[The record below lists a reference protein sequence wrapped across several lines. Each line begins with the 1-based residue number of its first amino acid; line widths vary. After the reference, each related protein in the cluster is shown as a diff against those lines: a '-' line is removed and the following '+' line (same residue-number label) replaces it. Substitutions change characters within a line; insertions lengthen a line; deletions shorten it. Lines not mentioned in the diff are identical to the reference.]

1 MSATH
6 TGTRTATPP
15 VTGAASEG
23 APEAGGRGTLLI
35 ADRVVTLGHGRY
47 RARAVLVRG
56 KRVVWVG
63 DDPNQAPAHAQRVD
77 LTGCVISPAFVDAHV
92 HLTPTGIGL
101 LGLDLSGIRSGT
113 ELLHAVRTYAEQHTG
128 RVIWGHGY
136 DPHDFLD
143 DLPTPDQLAE
153 AGGGCPVTLTRAD
166 GHSSLVDR
174 HTLQSAPL
182 ARSEGVDRDAEGQPT
197 GVVRREAN
205 KIVRR
210 WAVGA
215 MSDQELAKARDAV
228 ARHIASMGIA
238 SAHEMGGPDSMG
250 EDDFDTWRL
259 GTWPIEVV
267 PYWGGLDLRFV
278 VERDLRQIGG
288 DIWLDGSLGSHTAAL
303 SEPYADDPTRRG
315 DLEFDDTTLTDLF
328 LEATHAGIQV
338 AVHAIGDVAIEQAVR
353 CWRAVDDQLPDYLE
367 GGVRRLRHRI
377 EHADVIRPDLLDDIA
392 ELGLV
397 ISCQPDFQAR
407 WGQPGGMYEVRLGEE
422 RASWTNPLRALADRG
437 VGLAFGSDAN
447 SGTIAPWE
455 AVHAAENRRRPQH
468 AMTRL
473 EAVSASSLGGR
484 NAARQDRFVGVVRAG
499 MRADLAVWE
508 ADPFKAT
515 DPRGA
520 RAVATVLRGRRTH
533 GDLPLQDWRD

>member
-1 MSATH
+1 
-6 TGTRTATPP
+6 
-15 VTGAASEG
+15 VT
-23 APEAGGRGTLLI
+23 
-35 ADRVVTLGHGRY
+35 
-47 RARAVLVRG
+47 
-56 KRVVWVG
+56 
-63 DDPNQAPAHAQRVD
+63 
-77 LTGCVISPAFVDAHV
+77 C
-92 HLTPTGIGL
+92 
-101 LGLDLSGIRSGT
+101 
-113 ELLHAVRTYAEQHTG
+113 
-128 RVIWGHGY
+128 
-136 DPHDFLD
+136 
-143 DLPTPDQLAE
+143 
-153 AGGGCPVTLTRAD
+153 
-166 GHSSLVDR
+166 
-174 HTLQSAPL
+174 
-182 ARSEGVDRDAEGQPT
+182 ARSV
-197 GVVRREAN
+197 
-205 KIVRR
+205 
-210 WAVGA
+210 
-215 MSDQELAKARDAV
+215 
-228 ARHIASMGIA
+228 
-238 SAHEMGGPDSMG
+238 
-250 EDDFDTWRL
+250 
-259 GTWPIEVV
+259 
-267 PYWGGLDLRFV
+267 
-278 VERDLRQIGG
+278 G

-338 AVHAIGDVAIEQAVR
+338 AVHAIGDLAIEQAVR

-484 NAARQDRFVGVVRAG
+484 NAARQDRYVGVVRAG

-508 ADPFKAT
+508 DDPFKARIRVT
-515 DPRGA
+515 PGPWPPCCVDDAPTATFRCRTGA
-520 RAVATVLRGRRTH
+520 TECVVCARRRSRLRT
-533 GDLPLQDWRD
+533 LPPAHLTTRPLDAP